1 MTSAATAHSRSADTA
16 SWPVWSTTA
25 VVVVTD
31 PAALDAARAIV
42 ERELDAVDRAASRF
56 RPDSELN
63 QLHRAAGSRQ
73 HISATLADLV
83 GTALA
88 AAAQTGGDVDP
99 TLGAAL
105 ARLGYDQD
113 FAQVRYGT
121 GSVRISIA
129 PSPGWQ
135 RVRLDGD
142 RLTIPRDIQLDL
154 GATAKARTADRCAEL
169 VAARTN
175 TGVLVSLGGDIATA
189 GEGPAGGWRVL
200 VQDQA
205 GDPAQVVTLPAGHAI
220 ATSSTVSR
228 QWRRDGRQLH
238 HILDPRT
245 WLPAE
250 PVWRSATVAAATC
263 TEANTLSTAA
273 LVRGHAAPQW
283 LRGLGVPARLVTQGR
298 DVLTMNWPRD
308 LP

>member
-1 MTSAATAHSRSADTA
+1 MSLATQGTDTA

-31 PAALDAARAIV
+31 PATLDTARATV
-42 ERELDAVDRAASRF
+42 EAGIAEVDRAASRF
-56 RPDSELN
+56 RADSELN
-63 QLHRAAGSRQ
+63 ALHNAAGAPQR
-73 HISATLADLV
+73 ISSTLADLIR
-83 GTALA
+83 TALEA
-88 AAAQTGGDVDP
+88 AEQTGGDVDP

-113 FAQVRYGT
+113 FPRVRAAGGT
-121 GSVRISIA
+121 VRITVT

-135 RVRLDGD
+135 RIHLVDDILTLPGD
-142 RLTIPRDIQLDL
+142 VDLDL
-154 GATAKARTADRCAEL
+154 GATAKARTADRCAAA
-169 VAARTN
+169 VAARTGS
-175 TGVLVSLGGDIATA
+175 GVLVSLGGDIATA
-189 GEGPAGGWRVL
+189 GEGPDGGWRVL
-200 VQDQA
+200 VQDQP

-228 QWRRDGRQLH
+228 QWRRGGRQLH

-245 WLPAE
+245 CQPAE
-250 PVWRSATVAAATC
+250 PVWRSVTVAATTC

-273 LVRGHAAPQW
+273 CVRGRTAPQW

-298 DVLTMNWPRD
+298 DVLTMNWPR
-308 LP
+308 P